1 MKKKKQPA
9 ERHNINAQ
17 LMQLEGQMRG
27 HWQKKL
33 KKGISLPHLPTSSS
47 TQVDPRACTDVL

>member
-1 MKKKKQPA
+1 MKEKNNQL
-9 ERHNINAQ
+9 RDITNAQ

-33 KKGISLPHLPTSSS
+33 KKGISLPHLPTSS
-47 TQVDPRACTDVL
+47 TQVDPRARTDVL